1 MRPWTPENSIRKITS
16 GRFVYFSE
24 SPSDS
29 DSVGLVSM
37 MCMEELKLTFKVRPI
52 ATVRRAVSFKL
63 FKDPSEVR
71 AK

>member
-1 MRPWTPENSIRKITS
+1 MYLNKLPDIYTM
-16 GRFVYFSE
+16 Y
-24 SPSDS
+24 
-29 DSVGLVSM
+29 
-37 MCMEELKLTFKVRPI
+37 MEELKLTFKVRPI